1 MKFDTQS
8 STTSNTSP
16 STEKQKKLAEYLVN
30 ELHEL
35 GLNNAYMDNYG
46 YVYAYLEGT
55 SPKNKTI
62 GLISH
67 MDTSPDASGENITP
81 NIIESY
87 SGSVIKLNDNISL
100 DPSEFP
106 SLKEKLGHTL
116 ITTNGNTLLGAD
128 DKAGI
133 CIIVSTVERIIK
145 NKLPHPNLII
155 TFTPDEEIGEGTKNF
170 NYQYYKEHN
179 CNFAY
184 TIDGGDINYISYEN
198 FNAASCE
205 ITVNGK
211 SIHPGDAKNKMVNS
225 IQVAM
230 EFNALLPVN
239 QRPEYTE
246 GYEGFYHLSNIEGGV
261 ENTKLSYIIR
271 NHNKELFEKQKAL
284 VLEIANF
291 LNSKYGY
298 KVIDVNLTD
307 SYYNMKEL
315 VQKEPK
321 ILEFATK
328 ALKENGLEPKFE
340 AIRGGTDGARLS
352 YEGILTPNL
361 GTGGENFYGTDKIAA
376 EKALLERVKDA
387 YILRPPYLYGP
398 MNNVYR
404 EAFVFDCALADRKF
418 YLPKD
423 GDMKL
428 QFFHVKDLCRL
439 MEVIIKEKPEE
450 HILNV
455 GNAEAVSI
463 KEWVTKC
470 YESLGKKPT
479 FVNVYEEIEQRN
491 YFSFYNYEYYL
502 DVSRQGEIFSETTTL
517 EDGLKDAAEWYL
529 EHNTEVNKK
538 PYFEF
543 IDENLVES

>member
-1 MKFDTQS
+1 MRIASFILGKDRILLIVFQI
-8 STTSNTSP
+8 SP
-16 STEKQKKLAEYLVN
+16 FHRTGCQFTKQPQYTFLVLAFFRFPCKTALF
-30 ELHEL
+30 
-35 GLNNAYMDNYG
+35 

-116 ITTNGNTLLGAD
+116 ITTSGNTLLGAD

-145 NKLPHPNLII
+145 NNLPHPNLII

-205 ITVNGK
+205 IIVTGK

-246 GYEGFYHLSNIEGGV
+246 GYEGF
-261 ENTKLSYIIR
+261 
-271 NHNKELFEKQKAL
+271 
-284 VLEIANF
+284 
-291 LNSKYGY
+291 
-298 KVIDVNLTD
+298 
-307 SYYNMKEL
+307 
-315 VQKEPK
+315 
-321 ILEFATK
+321 
-328 ALKENGLEPKFE
+328 
-340 AIRGGTDGARLS
+340 
-352 YEGILTPNL
+352 
-361 GTGGENFYGTDKIAA
+361 
-376 EKALLERVKDA
+376 
-387 YILRPPYLYGP
+387 
-398 MNNVYR
+398 
-404 EAFVFDCALADRKF
+404 
-418 YLPKD
+418 
-423 GDMKL
+423 
-428 QFFHVKDLCRL
+428 
-439 MEVIIKEKPEE
+439 
-450 HILNV
+450 
-455 GNAEAVSI
+455 
-463 KEWVTKC
+463 
-470 YESLGKKPT
+470 
-479 FVNVYEEIEQRN
+479 
-491 YFSFYNYEYYL
+491 
-502 DVSRQGEIFSETTTL
+502 
-517 EDGLKDAAEWYL
+517 
-529 EHNTEVNKK
+529 
-538 PYFEF
+538 
-543 IDENLVES
+543 

>member
-1 MKFDTQS
+1 MNTLERFFNYIKFDTQS

-30 ELHEL
+30 ELHGL
-35 GLNNAYMDNYG
+35 GLDNAYMDKYG

-116 ITTNGNTLLGAD
+116 ITTSGNTLLGAD

-145 NKLPHPNLII
+145 NNLPHPNLII

-361 GTGGENFYGTDKIAA
+361 GTGGENFHG
-376 EKALLERVKDA
+376 
-387 YILRPPYLYGP
+387 PY
-398 MNNVYR
+398 
-404 EAFVFDCALADRKF
+404 E
-418 YLPKD
+418 
-423 GDMKL
+423 
-428 QFFHVKDLCRL
+428 
-439 MEVIIKEKPEE
+439 
-450 HILNV
+450 
-455 GNAEAVSI
+455 
-463 KEWVTKC
+463 
-470 YESLGKKPT
+470 
-479 FVNVYEEIEQRN
+479 
-491 YFSFYNYEYYL
+491 YL
-502 DVSRQGEIFSETTTL
+502 DVTDMNKMIDIVTSLLKIISE
-517 EDGLKDAAEWYL
+517 E
-529 EHNTEVNKK
+529 
-538 PYFEF
+538 
-543 IDENLVES
+543 